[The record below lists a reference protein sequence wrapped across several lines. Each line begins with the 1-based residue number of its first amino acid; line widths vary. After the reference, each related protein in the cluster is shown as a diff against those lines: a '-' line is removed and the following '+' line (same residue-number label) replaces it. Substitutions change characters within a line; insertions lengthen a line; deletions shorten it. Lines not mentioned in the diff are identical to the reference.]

1 LHTIVDINI
10 SANRELGH
18 FSTACAIN
26 NKGFMRWRDSLAEQ
40 IKDARESANMTQEQ
54 LAHRLKVTRQMIS
67 RYETG
72 RDVPVIDVLA
82 LMALE
87 LDTKFKVNGI
97 EINVEASLPRLR
109 AMPKQLRLD
118 FEKAQEFRRAIISI
132 TPRDG
137 EIFIT
142 AKIPA

>member
-1 LHTIVDINI
+1 MENW
-10 SANRELGH
+10 GH
-18 FSTACAIN
+18 FSTTYEID
-26 NKGFMRWRDSLAEQ
+26 NKGLMRWRDKLAEQ

-97 EINVEASLPRLR
+97 EINVESSLPRLKT
-109 AMPKQLRLD
+109 MPKQLRLE

-137 EIFIT
+137 EIF
-142 AKIPA
+142 

>member
-1 LHTIVDINI
+1 
-10 SANRELGH
+10 
-18 FSTACAIN
+18 
-26 NKGFMRWRDSLAEQ
+26 MRWRASLAEQ
-40 IKDARESANMTQEQ
+40 IKDARESANLTQEQ

-97 EINVEASLPRLR
+97 EINVEASLPRLK